1 MSAEAPA
8 PQSGHIGQN
17 VLERWVVDAYAAI
30 EAQLETT
37 QRDQRPVPTVIN
49 RYGRLLQMLGA
60 IQLGLLIASGCIF
73 ACFVVLNLMFHM
85 QP

>member
-1 MSAEAPA
+1 MSVETPA

-17 VLERWVVDAYAAI
+17 VLESWVVDAYAAI
-30 EAQLETT
+30 EAHLEEM
-37 QRDQRPVPTVIN
+37 QRDQRPVTTVVS
-49 RYGRLLQMLGA
+49 RYGRLLQILGA
-60 IQLGLLIASGCIF
+60 VQLGLLIATGCIF